1 MADMTHQAEFGPVG
15 AERLE
20 GVSRAGMA
28 VQVTGALLS
37 VALLAGMGVWGY
49 QLIVRDAHGVPVVRA
64 MGGPMREAPENP
76 GGELALHTG
85 LAVNEV
91 AAVGEAA
98 PPEDTL
104 LLAPVT
110 ADLTEE
116 DLLVQPTAEA
126 GEVLA
131 QGVIAPE
138 PTALDA
144 TPEPIQLASAD
155 AEPMSEAD
163 ILAWADQIAAGAE
176 PLSALADEPIV
187 SETAVAA
194 AVGEAM
200 AALDGATVET
210 TEVVAEADVTEIEGG
225 LTRALRPPARP
236 GSLVVASSA
245 VETPSAADTSAA
257 VAAQPFAVST
267 AAIPAG
273 TILVQLGAY
282 DSTEMAGTAWQ
293 TLASDFAEF
302 MDGREHLIQE
312 AASGGRAFFRLR
324 ATGFADLDEARRF
337 CSALVAEDAACIP
350 VVVR

>member
-15 AERLE
+15 AERPE

-126 GEVLA
+126 GEV
-131 QGVIAPE
+131 
-138 PTALDA
+138 
-144 TPEPIQLASAD
+144 SN
-155 AEPMSEAD
+155 
-163 ILAWADQIAAGAE
+163 
-176 PLSALADEPIV
+176 
-187 SETAVAA
+187 
-194 AVGEAM
+194 M
-200 AALDGATVET
+200 AK
-210 TEVVAEADVTEIEGG
+210 
-225 LTRALRPPARP
+225 
-236 GSLVVASSA
+236 
-245 VETPSAADTSAA
+245 
-257 VAAQPFAVST
+257 
-267 AAIPAG
+267 
-273 TILVQLGAY
+273 
-282 DSTEMAGTAWQ
+282 
-293 TLASDFAEF
+293 
-302 MDGREHLIQE
+302 
-312 AASGGRAFFRLR
+312 
-324 ATGFADLDEARRF
+324 
-337 CSALVAEDAACIP
+337 
-350 VVVR
+350 